1 MTLHQWRKAPPTI
14 ASSRCSRSVRQQ
26 AAGRDLLL
34 GRILCRGLLDHGR
47 DHAVVA
53 SVLVGRDLPVLAI
66 PGLDAPH
73 ARTLVVG
80 AGYLDRPQLA
90 LEAELFDAFG
100 GEVEVLE
107 APAHLLAGERLLA
120 EPLLRGADGLDAEHG
135 VDQSADIKDLARLVP
150 PRGALAFVI
159 DVFLEIVV
167 QLESTRGVLQGGR
180 IVSLGTIFGR

>member
-1 MTLHQWRKAPPTI
+1 MNARCECPDLAPVAQRAAYTCQLRKM
-14 ASSRCSRSVRQQ
+14 RCSRSVRQQ
-26 AAGRDLLL
+26 AADRDLLL
-34 GRILCRGLLDHGR
+34 GRVLWRGLLDHGR

-53 SVLVGRDLPVLAI
+53 GVPVGRDLPVLAI

-80 AGYLDRPQLA
+80 TRHLDRPQLA

-135 VDQSADIKDLARLVP
+135 VDQSAHVEDLARLLPLRRAQALVIVLLPQILVP
-150 PRGALAFVI
+150 L
-159 DVFLEIVV
+159 
-167 QLESTRGVLQGGR
+167 
-180 IVSLGTIFGR
+180 